1 MSTCGGNTNLVGGG
15 RRRRGT
21 RKMRGGNFYGAAVD
35 PQIGSAGLA
44 YPAVENNAV
53 DPVSG
58 AVKPDYAMP
67 GGRRRRRTGK
77 KATRKGKKSRRVTR
91 RRRTMRGGASYA
103 GSANVGYGYGG
114 SGYGGMANQVGYGA
128 NQPAPGSGHSQ
139 VAGVWS
145 A

>member
-77 KATRKGKKSRRVTR
+77 SRKGKKSRRVTR

>member
-1 MSTCGGNTNLVGGG
+1 MSCNGGNTNPMAGG
-15 RRRRGT
+15 RRRRGS

-44 YPAVENNAV
+44 YPAVVNAAV
-53 DPVSG
+53 DKSG
-58 AVKPDYAMP
+58 NPIPDGPMP
-67 GGRRRRRTGK
+67 KVGGRRRRTGK
-77 KATRKGKKSRRVTR
+77 SRKGKKSRRVTR

-128 NQPAPGSGHSQ
+128 NQPAPGYGHSQ

>member
-1 MSTCGGNTNLVGGG
+1 MSCSGGNTQMMGG
-15 RRRRGT
+15 RRRRGS
-21 RKMRGGNFYGAAVD
+21 RKMRGGNFYGVAVD

-44 YPAVENNAV
+44 YPSVENNAV

-58 AVKPDYAMP
+58 AAKPDYAMP
-67 GGRRRRRTGK
+67 GGRRRRTGK
-77 KATRKGKKSRRVTR
+77 SRKTRGGRKHSRRHSR
-91 RRRTMRGGASYA
+91 RRRTMRGGGSYV

-128 NQPAPGSGHSQ
+128 NQPGAGSGHSQ